1 MIRLNDV
8 INGRYKILSELGHG
22 GTSDVYEVRD
32 PIFKRIDAL
41 KILKFDCAQKIE
53 NIVRFQNEARFLAA
67 FNHPNIIAVYD
78 YGEYE
83 NLPYIVTEFVNSQT
97 LRDVLDYKR
106 IFSLKESCQIML
118 QLCDAVSVIHSKNI
132 IHRDIKPHNI
142 YYSTDGVIKLA
153 DFGISTVYG
162 EKPVI
167 NENKKIIG
175 TVQYLA
181 PEIIYGK
188 KPDFRSDIYS
198 LGITFF
204 ELLTGRVPFD
214 SERPEEVAS
223 MQIKQKMISP
233 LKFNPSLPKEVELII
248 FKATDKEPK
257 NRYSSVAHLKK
268 DIENLYNKNGNK
280 RGKGLKNF
288 FGLSE

>member
-1 MIRLNDV
+1 MIRLNDI
-8 INGRYKILSELGHG
+8 INERYKILSELGHG

-41 KILKFDCAQKIE
+41 KILKFECAQKIE

-67 FNHPNIIAVYD
+67 FNHPNIIRIYD

-83 NLPYIVTEFVNSQT
+83 NLPYIVTEYVNSQT

-106 IFSLKESCQIML
+106 VFSFKESCQIML
-118 QLCDAVSVIHSKNI
+118 QLCDAVAAIHSKKI

-142 YYSTDGVIKLA
+142 YYSSDGVIKLA
-153 DFGISTVYG
+153 DFGISSICG
-162 EKPVI
+162 EKPLI
-167 NENKKIIG
+167 NDSKKIVG

-188 KPDFRSDIYS
+188 KPEFQSDIYS

-233 LKFNPSLPKEVELII
+233 LKFNPTLPKEIETII
-248 FKATDKEPK
+248 FKATEKDPKKRYQDVITFKKE
-257 NRYSSVAHLKK
+257 
-268 DIENLYNKNGNK
+268 IESLYNKK
-280 RGKGLKNF
+280 DKKKKKGLGSM
-288 FGLSE
+288 FGLSD